1 MSMVQLIVPVMMQQD
16 QLIVCKAPVDWMKAS
31 VIHENTAHVLSLNYN
46 PVFLPVDRADIS
58 TGWNCKEVTHK
69 ADGHP
74 YHLLKPLPPRL
85 FSITTSYATKTYTHL
100 LLWCTTTSNNTH
112 EMQQN
117 RAKNTWWYS
126 REQSLS

>member
-74 YHLLKPLPPRL
+74 TTYSNHCHQDYCPLLPPMPPKPTHIYCYGVL
-85 FSITTSYATKTYTHL
+85 PPATTPMKCSRTEQKIPGGTVG
-100 LLWCTTTSNNTH
+100 
-112 EMQQN
+112 N
-117 RAKNTWWYS
+117 RA
-126 REQSLS
+126 